1 MTSKNKTTITA
12 EPGKQELFI
21 TREFD
26 APRELVF
33 KAYTDAEIYA
43 QWLGPNGLEPLLSK
57 YLNQS
62 AAANTNSFKKIMT
75 ATNFHFTG

>member
-1 MTSKNKTTITA
+1 MNSKNKTVITA

-33 KAYTDAEIYA
+33 KALTDPKLYT
-43 QWLGPNGLEPLLSK
+43 Q
-57 YLNQS
+57 
-62 AAANTNSFKKIMT
+62 
-75 ATNFHFTG
+75 